1 MLVPLAD
8 ADIDQVR
15 RIHTKHGG
23 SLEAADAL
31 PAAAQKPG
39 DHAENDEAKRVD
51 DGKAADRDRLYRR
64 RDCQHHQDVEYVR
77 ADHISEGESVL
88 PLARRHDRRH
98 ELRKGCAERHYRKP
112 NQSLAQSE

>member
-51 DGKAADRDRLYRR
+51 DGKDLLLRNIGRGLTADGICPCLAAGDGDDPRRLWW
-64 RDCQHHQDVEYVR
+64 
-77 ADHISEGESVL
+77 S
-88 PLARRHDRRH
+88 
-98 ELRKGCAERHYRKP
+98 
-112 NQSLAQSE
+112 